1 MERSLSRSWVK
12 ILWICLA
19 LVAIGVLWYALTRD
33 IRYSRE
39 YMGDLRNRVVGARII
54 ADGGSPY
61 FYKWKPGDPLRYYD
75 PQAFDVYTP
84 SISTSTPFLHRMLI
98 PLAELPFATTMRVW
112 VVVLYGLY
120 FAMVAYAFVFA
131 RAPKARAF
139 VLGLALLFLLT
150 NAWELHS
157 KYGQTYLLIPALAM
171 LTFSLRRW
179 PVLAGL
185 AAAALIMVRPNA
197 ILFAVPFLLM
207 RDFRWTMSAP
217 AVVAL
222 CWVLLIPA
230 ERRLW
235 ADYQQMLGE
244 QVKIH
249 QNLSPPTRPAVVDPG
264 YPRWEG
270 LDMDTVRARMARDPV
285 HIYSE
290 NGNVFVLYEKIFGR
304 RMSLVL
310 LWVLGAGAI
319 AVVMTALVLVRRRY
333 GELDPARLAITGYC
347 LYMITDLFSPIYRHA
362 YYGVQW
368 IMPLL
373 LAASLYRG
381 RREGQVGRREGRGPQ
396 NGQGRQNAWYIGLL
410 AALLLNIVHLP
421 MIRMGNTLGEYGFL
435 VCLLAIGLG
444 LGHRKGS
451 KSAPEALL

>member
-1 MERSLSRSWVK
+1 MERSSSRFWVRV
-12 ILWICLA
+12 LWICLA

-54 ADGGSPY
+54 SDGGLPY

-75 PQAFDVYTP
+75 PQAFDVYFP

-98 PLAELPFATTMRVW
+98 PLAELPFATAMRVW

-120 FAMVAYAFVFA
+120 FAMVAYAFDFA
-131 RAPKARAF
+131 RAPSARAF
-139 VLGLALLFLLT
+139 VLGVALLFLLT
-150 NAWELHS
+150 NAWELHTR
-157 KYGQTYLLIPALAM
+157 YGQTYLLIPALAM
-171 LTFSLRRW
+171 LTFSLRRR

-185 AAAALIMVRPNA
+185 AVAALIMVRPNA

-207 RDFRWTMSAP
+207 RDFRWTMLAP

-222 CWVLLIPA
+222 SLVLSVPG
-230 ERRLW
+230 ERGLW
-235 ADYQQMLGE
+235 ADYERMLGE

-270 LDMDTVRARMARDPV
+270 LDMDSVRARIARDPV

-290 NGNVFVLYEKIFGR
+290 NGNVFVLYGKIVGR
-304 RMSLVL
+304 RMPLVL
-310 LWVLGAGAI
+310 LGVLGALSIGLVI
-319 AVVMTALVLVRRRY
+319 ALLAVVRRRY
-333 GELDPARLAITGYC
+333 GEPKPAQLAIVGFC
-347 LYMITDLFSPIYRHA
+347 LYMISDLFSPVYRHA

-373 LAASLYRG
+373 LAACLYRG
-381 RREGQVGRREGRGPQ
+381 RREGQ
-396 NGQGRQNAWYIGLL
+396 GRQNGWYIGLL

-421 MIRMGNTLGEYGFL
+421 LIKMGNTLGEYGFL

-444 LGHRKGS
+444 FGDRKGP
-451 KSAPEALL
+451 KTAPEAVL